1 MKKVFCE
8 IDPSG
13 IVVDVVIDEYDEHD
27 KPKKHKAK
35 NGNTLKVNGNVNKG
49 DRWSDKHQRFERR
62 LIKR

>member
-1 MKKVFCE
+1 MKKQFCE
-8 IDPSG
+8 IDPNG
-13 IVVDVVIDEYDEHD
+13 VVVGTVYDVFDENN

-35 NGNTLKVNGNVNKG
+35 TGNTLKVNNSVNKG